1 MEEGDAEVDLKHSLN
16 FLNSP
21 HVVVFVLLLLL
32 LHLFEMNLIAM

>member
-21 HVVVFVLLLLL
+21 HVVAFVLLLPLL
-32 LHLFEMNLIAM
+32 RLFEMNPVAM